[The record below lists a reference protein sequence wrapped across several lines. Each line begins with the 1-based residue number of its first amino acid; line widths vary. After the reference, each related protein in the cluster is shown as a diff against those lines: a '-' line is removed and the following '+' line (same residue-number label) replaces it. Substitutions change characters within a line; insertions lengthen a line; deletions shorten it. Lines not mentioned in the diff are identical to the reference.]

1 MKRTLLLVVAALV
14 FAQAY
19 AAAEIADSSS
29 SGFTFKMTVNIQ
41 APPDAVYKQLIAIG
55 NWWNPSHTYSDDA
68 HNLSIEEKP
77 GGCWCE
83 KLPNGGGV
91 RHMEVVLLMPGKL
104 LVMRGGLGPLQ
115 SIAATGAMKISL
127 FPATGGTR
135 LDVRYIVGG
144 YFPAGMNTLSGAV
157 DEVLTEQFT
166 RFKSFVETGSPT
178 PKRKQ

>member
-1 MKRTLLLVVAALV
+1 MKRTLLLLLAVLAVA
-14 FAQAY
+14 QMY
-19 AAAEIADSSS
+19 AVAEIADSSTA
-29 SGFTFKMTVNIQ
+29 GFTFKMTINIQ
-41 APPDAVYKQLIAIG
+41 AAPDAVYKQFFAVG

-77 GGCWCE
+77 AGCWCE

-104 LVMRGGLGPLQ
+104 IVLKGGLGPLQ

-135 LDVRYIVGG
+135 VDVRYTVGG
-144 YFPAGMNTLSGAV
+144 YLPGGMNTLAGPV
-157 DEVLTEQFT
+157 NEVLTEQFT
-166 RFKSFVETGSPT
+166 RFKSYVQTGSPT
-178 PKRKQ
+178 PKKNQ